1 MRSRYKSS
9 GVVENKRERERKRRK
24 EGKERERASTT
35 RNKSVSS
42 SMDSVA
48 DRMGGPEGV
57 FRGEKCSNASRSASL
72 LRLQRCVLSEILI
85 RHRPTRSNSSSS
97 SSPYKGALLIARV
110 GLLRL
115 RIYEIHERVE
125 SFSAE
130 WNTDRVV

>member
-9 GVVENKRERERKRRK
+9 GVVENKREREKKK
-24 EGKERERASTT
+24 EERKERERASTT

>member
-1 MRSRYKSS
+1 
-9 GVVENKRERERKRRK
+9 
-24 EGKERERASTT
+24 
-35 RNKSVSS
+35 
-42 SMDSVA
+42 MDSVA

-85 RHRPTRSNSSSS
+85 RHRPTRSSSSSSS